1 MKNKIQNIT
10 REELT
15 VLINSTLELPTELT
29 ETIKL
34 YLLGLNP
41 EEVAHRQRLPV
52 STVRNRLQ
60 LAKAYLKQR

>member
-41 EEVAHRQRLPV
+41 EEVAYRQRLPV

-60 LAKAYLKQR
+60 LAKAYLKRR